1 MAKLG
6 FTLYGQG
13 KEKVV
18 VYNDWMGDCSSWL
31 PTQPFLDTDT
41 FTYAFIDVRGYGR
54 SLHLQ
59 GEYTAKEIV
68 ADTLELLETLGWDT
82 FHVIGFSM
90 TGIVTHRMA
99 IDIPERIKS
108 AVAIGAVSAECF
120 KMPDEFKQLVIDS
133 ITNDDKAI
141 ELFNIAFGKRLSSQ
155 WQQFKWRESR
165 QTRTPAAARGYLEM
179 FTAQDFSYELERISL
194 PFLIVCGKYDLEEE
208 RIDAQKQR
216 FNQWHDNI
224 EFVEIESGHYPMQET
239 PVILQTVME
248 SFMKKHIDSI

>member
-108 AVAIGAVSAECF
+108 ARKRRYLGRYFAHPMMQNRRAKRDDYKPSAVR
-120 KMPDEFKQLVIDS
+120 V
-133 ITNDDKAI
+133 T
-141 ELFNIAFGKRLSSQ
+141 
-155 WQQFKWRESR
+155 
-165 QTRTPAAARGYLEM
+165 
-179 FTAQDFSYELERISL
+179 
-194 PFLIVCGKYDLEEE
+194 
-208 RIDAQKQR
+208 QR
-216 FNQWHDNI
+216 C
-224 EFVEIESGHYPMQET
+224 VP
-239 PVILQTVME
+239 
-248 SFMKKHIDSI
+248 